1 MNCSMRASDSMDDFQ
16 LLELKGLIEKKLIF
30 EIIEQAAHID
40 VSKYPKPR
48 FVLEFQFDEKGLIT
62 KGAVEIRYR

>member
-1 MNCSMRASDSMDDFQ
+1 MDEFQ
-16 LLELKGLIEKKLIF
+16 ALEIKSLIEKKLIY

-48 FVLEFQFDEKGLIT
+48 FVLEFQFDEKGLVT
-62 KGAVEIRYR
+62 KAAVEIRYR